1 MAGGQHP
8 TGRWRPMT
16 PRANCL
22 TCCRISFAAP
32 HLWGEFLSG
41 RIYTYEVLN
50 HPSCLLFQRRPACQ
64 VASRCH
70 LWRPASVHRVS
81 HPSQCMIVLIILVRF
96 IKKVCVTNKGV
107 CYHTPRPSMSIPR
120 PHSNTPHIVPPSIT
134 QRIHGTPHRAIV
146 SQIMQTSP
154 EARRR
159 TPAPYPPDA
168 QQAWQPKAETYIY

>member
-1 MAGGQHP
+1 MAPYDAPSELSH
-8 TGRWRPMT
+8 M
-16 PRANCL
+16 L
-22 TCCRISFAAP
+22 SYFVCCST
-32 HLWGEFLSG
+32 LWGEFLSG

-146 SQIMQTSP
+146 SQIMQTFP
-154 EARRR
+154 PRPAAARLRPTHQTR
-159 TPAPYPPDA
+159 
-168 QQAWQPKAETYIY
+168 QVWQPQAETYI